1 MLKVGDKV
9 VMNNN
14 YRVSDENKGK
24 VWTVRSEPWMCC
36 GTLVVGLVG
45 KSGGYAVDGLDL
57 VEESE
62 AKDDD

>member
-1 MLKVGDKV
+1 MMLKPGDKV

-14 YRVSDENKGK
+14 YHVSEANKGK
-24 VWTVRSEPWMCC
+24 VWTVQTEPWICC

-57 VEESE
+57 VEEGKIDE
-62 AKDDD
+62 

>member
-1 MLKVGDKV
+1 MLKPGDKA

-14 YRVSDENKGK
+14 YHVSDANKGK
-24 VWTVRSEPWMCC
+24 VWTVRTEPWMCC

-57 VEESE
+57 VSGTEVQDG
-62 AKDDD
+62 K

>member
-9 VMNNN
+9 IMNNN
-14 YRVSDENKGK
+14 YRVSDENKGRI
-24 VWTVRSEPWMCC
+24 WTVRTEPWMCC

-57 VEESE
+57 
-62 AKDDD
+62 APFWDTADRW